1 MSTVVKGKL
10 KIIFMGTPEF
20 AIPSL
25 AILLKNGYD
34 IVGVI
39 TAVDKMGG
47 RGRKETLQS
56 AVKKFALEQGLN
68 VLQPRNLKSAK
79 FQKRLKALAADL
91 QVVVAFR
98 MLPEAVWDMPPLGT
112 VNLHASLLPSYRGA
126 APINWAIING
136 EQETGLTTFFLQHE
150 IDTGDLLF
158 QERVTINSSATA
170 GDLHDTMMDVGAELV
185 LKTVVAIE
193 ANEITPLP
201 QAHDQ
206 ATKAPKLFK
215 ETCEI
220 DFVQPGQSVYNF
232 IRGLSPW
239 PGAWTTLDG
248 HVLKIYQCRLSEEKS
263 LEPCQIAKQERNLV
277 IGTNDQD
284 IIIEELQL
292 QGRKRLKSSDFLN
305 GYQIQNSFV
314 ETTVSAK
321 D

>member
-158 QERVTINSSATA
+158 QERVTIKSSATA